1 MKRPTAQMLLTAYSR
16 GIFPMA
22 HPEAGDEI
30 YWYAPDPRA
39 ILPLESFHCARRL
52 RQELR
57 KGGFEMRINSAFEQV
72 MASCAAPRDGQP
84 STWISSGIIDAYSE
98 LHRLGFAHSV
108 EAWLEGELVGGLYGV
123 ALGGMFAGESMFHRV
138 TNASKASLVHLVEHL
153 RERGFSLLDIQF
165 VTPHL
170 KQFGAIE
177 ISRAEY
183 ERRLTHA
190 MTQRCQFG

>member
-1 MKRPTAQMLLTAYSR
+1 
-16 GIFPMA
+16 MA

-39 ILPLESFHCARRL
+39 ILPLDSFHCSRRL

-57 KGGFEMRINSAFEQV
+57 KGGFEMRINSAFDEV
-72 MASCAAPRDGQP
+72 MASCAAPRDAQP
-84 STWISSGIIDAYSE
+84 TTWISSGIIDAYTE

-138 TNASKASLVHLVEHL
+138 TNASKASLVHLVEHM

-170 KQFGAIE
+170 EQFGAIE

-190 MTQRCQFG
+190 MTQRCVFG